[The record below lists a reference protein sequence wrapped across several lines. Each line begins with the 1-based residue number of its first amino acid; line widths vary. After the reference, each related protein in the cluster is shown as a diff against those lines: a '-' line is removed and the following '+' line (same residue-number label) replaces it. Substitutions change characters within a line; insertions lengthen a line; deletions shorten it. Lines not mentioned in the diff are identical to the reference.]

1 MKMPSQKTQMDQAY
15 QHLKGT
21 FFGLLFLLQ
30 ILYSSIIISVMR
42 YTHHQIILA
51 LSLLPGVV
59 RRTLNRCLIPYRKIL
74 TNEYVQIE
82 TLLRLVNKLAK
93 TNARIK
99 PVDEVTL
106 KNALYKAGRILE
118 KQESMG
124 ITAISLYDYLYPENF
139 LALGSDAPV
148 LFFAKG
154 NTMLLRKP
162 CKFITVIG
170 SRKISDYA
178 ARVGTRLAQILAEKE
193 YVIVGGLAV
202 GSDTC
207 GHKGAMETGYTIA
220 VMPCGL
226 DMVVPSE
233 NTGLFLQ
240 MIDNGSLAISEYPIG
255 HAPTKAPYVER
266 DRLQAGIA
274 DGLIVLETSE
284 DGGTMYAVKKAAE
297 LHRPIGCLSPDIVE
311 QPGNQMIIDQYG
323 AVTINTQEDIDAFV
337 RSLPKREHSVRGTIL
352 VEQSK
357 LF

>member
-1 MKMPSQKTQMDQAY
+1 M
-15 QHLKGT
+15 
-21 FFGLLFLLQ
+21 
-30 ILYSSIIISVMR
+30 
-42 YTHHQIILA
+42 
-51 LSLLPGVV
+51 
-59 RRTLNRCLIPYRKIL
+59 
-74 TNEYVQIE
+74 TNGYVQIE
-82 TLLRLVNKLAK
+82 TLLRLVNELAK
-93 TNARIK
+93 TNARIN

-124 ITAISLYDYLYPENF
+124 ITAVSLYDYLYPENF
-139 LALGSDAPV
+139 RALGSDAPV

-162 CKFITVIG
+162 CKFIAIIG

-178 ARVGTRLAQILAEKE
+178 ARVGTRLAHILADKE
-193 YVIVGGLAV
+193 YVIVGGLAT

-207 GHKGAMETGYTIA
+207 GHRGAMETGYTIA

-240 MIDNGSLAISEYPIG
+240 MIDNDSLAISEYPIG
-255 HAPTKAPYVER
+255 NPPTKASYVER

-284 DGGTMYAVKKAAE
+284 DGGTMHAVRKAAE
-297 LHRPIGCLSPDIVE
+297 LQRPIGCLSPDIVE
-311 QPGNQMIIDQYG
+311 QPGNQMLIDQYG
-323 AVTINTQEDIDAFV
+323 AVTINTQDDIDAFI
-337 RSLPKREHSVRGTIL
+337 RSLPKREHSVKGSIL

>member
-1 MKMPSQKTQMDQAY
+1 MQ
-15 QHLKGT
+15 
-21 FFGLLFLLQ
+21 
-30 ILYSSIIISVMR
+30 
-42 YTHHQIILA
+42 YTNHQIILA
-51 LSLLPGVV
+51 LSLLPGVG
-59 RRTLNRCLIPYRKIL
+59 RRTLNRFLVPYKKIL
-74 TNEYVQIE
+74 TNGYIQID
-82 TLLRLVNKLAK
+82 TISWLVNQL
-93 TNARIK
+93 TMINTRIK
-99 PVDEVTL
+99 SVDEVTL

-139 LALGSDAPV
+139 RALGSDAPV

-162 CKFITVIG
+162 CKFITIIG
-170 SRKISDYA
+170 SRKISDYV
-178 ARVGTRLAQILAEKE
+178 ARVGTRLAHILAEKE
-193 YVIVGGLAV
+193 YIIAGGLAA

-207 GHKGAMETGYTIA
+207 GHKGAMESGYTIA
-220 VMPCGL
+220 FMPCGL

-255 HAPTKAPYVER
+255 YAPTKATYVER

-284 DGGTMYAVKKAAE
+284 DGGTMHAVRKAAE

-311 QPGNQMIIDQYG
+311 QNGNRMLIDQYD
-323 AVTINTQEDIDAFV
+323 AIPINPQEDIEAFIK
-337 RSLPKREHSVRGTIL
+337 SLPKREHLAKGSIL

>member
-1 MKMPSQKTQMDQAY
+1 MA
-15 QHLKGT
+15 
-21 FFGLLFLLQ
+21 
-30 ILYSSIIISVMR
+30 
-42 YTHHQIILA
+42 
-51 LSLLPGVV
+51 
-59 RRTLNRCLIPYRKIL
+59 
-74 TNEYVQIE
+74 
-82 TLLRLVNKLAK
+82 
-93 TNARIK
+93 
-99 PVDEVTL
+99 L

-118 KQESMG
+118 KQETMG

-139 LALGSDAPV
+139 RALGSDAPV

-162 CKFITVIG
+162 CKFISVIG

-178 ARVGTRLAQILAEKE
+178 ARVGTRLAHILADKE
-193 YVIVGGLAV
+193 FVIVGGLAT

-207 GHKGAMETGYTIA
+207 GHRGAMETGYTIA

-240 MIDNGSLAISEYPIG
+240 MIDNGSLVISEYPIG
-255 HAPTKAPYVER
+255 HAPTKATCVER

-284 DGGTMYAVKKAAE
+284 DGGTMHAVRKAAE

-311 QPGNQMIIDQYG
+311 QPGNQMLIDQYG
-323 AVTINTQEDIDAFV
+323 AVTINTQDDIDAFI
-337 RSLPKREHSVRGTIL
+337 RSLPKREHSVKGSIL

>member
-1 MKMPSQKTQMDQAY
+1 M
-15 QHLKGT
+15 
-21 FFGLLFLLQ
+21 
-30 ILYSSIIISVMR
+30 
-42 YTHHQIILA
+42 
-51 LSLLPGVV
+51 
-59 RRTLNRCLIPYRKIL
+59 
-74 TNEYVQIE
+74 TNGYVQIE
-82 TLLRLVNKLAK
+82 TLLRLVNELAK
-93 TNARIK
+93 TNPRINL
-99 PVDEVTL
+99 VGEVTL

-124 ITAISLYDYLYPENF
+124 ITAVSLYDYLYPENF
-139 LALGSDAPV
+139 RALGSDAPV

-162 CKFITVIG
+162 CRFITIIG

-178 ARVGTRLAQILAEKE
+178 ARVGTRLAHILAEKE
-193 YVIVGGLAV
+193 YVIVGGLAT

-240 MIDNGSLAISEYPIG
+240 MIDNDSLAISEYPIG
-255 HAPTKAPYVER
+255 HAPTKATYVER

-284 DGGTMYAVKKAAE
+284 DGGTMHAVRKAAE

-311 QPGNQMIIDQYG
+311 QPGNQILIDQYG

-337 RSLPKREHSVRGTIL
+337 RSLPKREHSVKGSIL

>member
-1 MKMPSQKTQMDQAY
+1 M
-15 QHLKGT
+15 
-21 FFGLLFLLQ
+21 
-30 ILYSSIIISVMR
+30 
-42 YTHHQIILA
+42 
-51 LSLLPGVV
+51 
-59 RRTLNRCLIPYRKIL
+59 
-74 TNEYVQIE
+74 TNGYVQIE
-82 TLLRLVNKLAK
+82 TLNRLANELAR

-99 PVDEVTL
+99 PVDEVAL

-118 KQESMG
+118 TQETMG

-139 LALGSDAPV
+139 RALGSDAPV

-162 CKFITVIG
+162 CKFISVIG

-178 ARVGTRLAQILAEKE
+178 ARVGTRLAHILADKE
-193 YVIVGGLAV
+193 FVIVGGLAT

-207 GHKGAMETGYTIA
+207 GHRGAMETGYTIA

-240 MIDNGSLAISEYPIG
+240 MIDNGSLVISEYPIG
-255 HAPTKAPYVER
+255 HAPTKATCVER

-284 DGGTMYAVKKAAE
+284 DGGTMHAVRKAAE

-311 QPGNQMIIDQYG
+311 QPGNQMLIDQYG
-323 AVTINTQEDIDAFV
+323 AVTINTQDDIDAFI
-337 RSLPKREHSVRGTIL
+337 RSLPKREHSVKGSIL

>member
-1 MKMPSQKTQMDQAY
+1 
-15 QHLKGT
+15 
-21 FFGLLFLLQ
+21 
-30 ILYSSIIISVMR
+30 MR

-51 LSLLPGVV
+51 LSLLPGVG
-59 RRTLNRCLIPYRKIL
+59 RRTLNRFLIPYRKIL
-74 TNEYVQIE
+74 TNEYIQID
-82 TLLRLVNKLAK
+82 TLHWLVNQL
-93 TNARIK
+93 TMINTQIK

-106 KNALYKAGRILE
+106 KNVLYKAGRILE

-124 ITAISLYDYLYPENF
+124 ITVISLYDYLYPENF
-139 LALGSDAPV
+139 RALGSDAPV

-162 CKFITVIG
+162 CKFITIIG

-178 ARVGTRLAQILAEKE
+178 GRVGTRLAHILAEKE

-207 GHKGAMETGYTIA
+207 GHKGAMETGYTIS

-233 NTGLFLQ
+233 NIGLFLQ

-255 HAPTKAPYVER
+255 HAPTKASYVER

-284 DGGTMYAVKKAAE
+284 DGGTMHAVRKAAE
-297 LHRPIGCLSPDIVE
+297 LHRPIGCLSPDMVE
-311 QPGNQMIIDQYG
+311 QAGNQMLVEQYG
-323 AVTINTQEDIDAFV
+323 AMSISTQEDIDAFV
-337 RSLPKREHSVRGTIL
+337 RSFSKREHSVKGSIL

>member
-1 MKMPSQKTQMDQAY
+1 
-15 QHLKGT
+15 
-21 FFGLLFLLQ
+21 
-30 ILYSSIIISVMR
+30 MR

-51 LSLLPGVV
+51 LSLLPGVG
-59 RRTLNRCLIPYRKIL
+59 RRTLNRFLVPYRKIL
-74 TNEYVQIE
+74 TNGYVQIE
-82 TLLRLVNKLAK
+82 TLIRLVNELARV
-93 TNARIK
+93 NGRIK

-106 KNALYKAGRILE
+106 KNALYKAGHILKKHE
-118 KQESMG
+118 AIG
-124 ITAISLYDYLYPENF
+124 ITAISLHDYLYPENF
-139 LALGSDAPV
+139 RALGSDAPV

-162 CKFITVIG
+162 CKFIAVIG

-178 ARVGTRLAQILAEKE
+178 ARVGTRLAHILADKE

-202 GSDTC
+202 GSDAC

-220 VMPCGL
+220 IMPCGL

-255 HAPTKAPYVER
+255 HAPTKASYVER
-266 DRLQAGIA
+266 DRLQAGIS

-284 DGGTMYAVKKAAE
+284 DGGTMHAVRKATE

-311 QPGNQMIIDQYG
+311 QTGNKMLIEQYG
-323 AVTINTQEDIDAFV
+323 AVTINTQEDIDAFIK
-337 RSLPKREHSVRGTIL
+337 SLPKREHSIKGSIL

>member
-1 MKMPSQKTQMDQAY
+1 MTNGYIQIDT
-15 QHLKGT
+15 
-21 FFGLLFLLQ
+21 LFW
-30 ILYSSIIISVMR
+30 
-42 YTHHQIILA
+42 
-51 LSLLPGVV
+51 
-59 RRTLNRCLIPYRKIL
+59 
-74 TNEYVQIE
+74 
-82 TLLRLVNKLAK
+82 LVNQLPMIN
-93 TNARIK
+93 TRIK
-99 PVDEVTL
+99 PVDEVML

-139 LALGSDAPV
+139 RALGSDAPV

-170 SRKISDYA
+170 SRNISDYA
-178 ARVGTRLAQILAEKE
+178 ARVGTRLAHILADKE

-202 GSDTC
+202 GSDAC
-207 GHKGAMETGYTIA
+207 GYKGAMETGYTIA
-220 VMPCGL
+220 IMPCGL

-255 HAPTKAPYVER
+255 HAPTKASYVER
-266 DRLQAGIA
+266 YRLQAGIS

-284 DGGTMYAVKKAAE
+284 DGGTMHAVRKATE

-311 QPGNQMIIDQYG
+311 QTGNKMLIEQYG
-323 AVTINTQEDIDAFV
+323 AVAINTQEDIDAFIK
-337 RSLPKREHSVRGTIL
+337 SLPKREHSIKGSIL

>member
-1 MKMPSQKTQMDQAY
+1 
-15 QHLKGT
+15 
-21 FFGLLFLLQ
+21 
-30 ILYSSIIISVMR
+30 MR

-51 LSLLPGVV
+51 LSLLPGVG
-59 RRTLNRCLIPYRKIL
+59 RRTLNRFLVPYRKIL
-74 TNEYVQIE
+74 TNGYIQID
-82 TLLRLVNKLAK
+82 TLHWLVNQL
-93 TNARIK
+93 TMINTRVK

-106 KNALYKAGRILE
+106 KNALYKAGRMLE

-124 ITAISLYDYLYPENF
+124 ITAISLYDYLYPENYK
-139 LALGSDAPV
+139 ALGSDAPV

-162 CKFITVIG
+162 CKFIAVIG
-170 SRKISDYA
+170 SRNISDYA
-178 ARVGTRLAQILAEKE
+178 SRVGTRLAHILADKE
-193 YVIVGGLAV
+193 YVIVGGLAT

-207 GHKGAMETGYTIA
+207 GHKGAMESGYTIA

-255 HAPTKAPYVER
+255 HAPTKATYVER

-284 DGGTMYAVKKAAE
+284 DGGTMHAVRKAAE
-297 LHRPIGCLSPDIVE
+297 LQRPIGCLSPDIVE
-311 QPGNQMIIDQYG
+311 QPGNQMLIDQYS
-323 AVTINTQEDIDAFV
+323 AVAINTQEDIDAFV
-337 RSLPKREHSVRGTIL
+337 RSLPKREHSVKGSIL

>member
-1 MKMPSQKTQMDQAY
+1 MINT
-15 QHLKGT
+15 
-21 FFGLLFLLQ
+21 
-30 ILYSSIIISVMR
+30 
-42 YTHHQIILA
+42 
-51 LSLLPGVV
+51 
-59 RRTLNRCLIPYRKIL
+59 
-74 TNEYVQIE
+74 
-82 TLLRLVNKLAK
+82 
-93 TNARIK
+93 RIN

-106 KNALYKAGRILE
+106 KKALYKAGCILE

-139 LALGSDAPV
+139 RALGSDAPV

-178 ARVGTRLAQILAEKE
+178 TRVGTRLAHILAEKE

-202 GSDTC
+202 GSDAC

-255 HAPTKAPYVER
+255 HAPTKATYVER

-284 DGGTMYAVKKAAE
+284 DGGTMHAVRKAAE
-297 LHRPIGCLSPDIVE
+297 LHRPIGCLSPDMVE
-311 QPGNQMIIDQYG
+311 QAGNQMLIKQYD
-323 AVTINTQEDIDAFV
+323 AVPISTQEDIDAFV
-337 RSLPKREHSVRGTIL
+337 RSFPKREHSVKGSIL

>member
-1 MKMPSQKTQMDQAY
+1 
-15 QHLKGT
+15 
-21 FFGLLFLLQ
+21 
-30 ILYSSIIISVMR
+30 MR

-51 LSLLPGVV
+51 LSLLPGVG
-59 RRTLNRCLIPYRKIL
+59 RRTLNRFLVPYRKIL
-74 TNEYVQIE
+74 TNGYVQIE
-82 TLLRLVNKLAK
+82 TMNRLVNELAR

-139 LALGSDAPV
+139 KALGSDAPV

-178 ARVGTRLAQILAEKE
+178 ARVGTRLSHILAEKE

-207 GHKGAMETGYTIA
+207 GHKGAMESGYTIT

-255 HAPTKAPYVER
+255 HAPTKATYVER
-266 DRLQAGIA
+266 DRLQSGIA
-274 DGLIVLETSE
+274 DGLIVLETTE
-284 DGGTMYAVKKAAE
+284 DGGTMHAVRKAAE

-311 QPGNQMIIDQYG
+311 QTGNRMLIDQYG
-323 AVTINTQEDIDAFV
+323 AMPINSQEDIDDFIK
-337 RSLPKREHSVRGTIL
+337 SLPKREHSVKGSIL